1 MKMILLQQMV
11 SPVIF
16 KPYLMN
22 IPKAMKR
29 NIHLKTISHK
39 LILTSKNQGT
49 KIMHFC
55 KFGLVPTKNGHLIQ
69 TKHHVTWLK
78 LDSCLLVTRIVP
90 YDSSVMKAFGTGW
103 QDIIPGQNTPNG
115 SQSVH
120 ICAKTREIDLLK
132 PCKKSIPNWTELY
145 T

>member
-1 MKMILLQQMV
+1 MDSFRIEVPQIEIMIHHNMKMILLQQMA

-16 KPYLMN
+16 KADLMN

-55 KFGLVPTKNGHLIQ
+55 KFGIVPTKDGHFF
-69 TKHHVTWLK
+69 
-78 LDSCLLVTRIVP
+78 RP
-90 YDSSVMKAFGTGW
+90 
-103 QDIIPGQNTPNG
+103 NT
-115 SQSVH
+115 
-120 ICAKTREIDLLK
+120 T
-132 PCKKSIPNWTELY
+132 
-145 T
+145 